1 MQAWGAYL
9 AHEDGRT
16 FLRVPGTA
24 VALMDG
30 AVVAVA
36 EKLGE
41 TLRVFDEAA
50 TPEALRALAD
60 AFRRGTVFPAL
71 PRLLIRKYP
80 PTAAPHLES
89 AGFTREMLDYTLTR
103 RG

>member
-9 AHEDGRT
+9 AHEEGRA

-30 AVVAVA
+30 AVVAVS
-36 EKLGE
+36 EKQGE
-41 TLRVFDEAA
+41 TLRVFDDSAA
-50 TPEALRALAD
+50 PEALRALAD
-60 AFRRGTVFPAL
+60 AFRRGTIFPTL
-71 PRLLIRKYP
+71 PRLLIKKYP
-80 PTAAPHLES
+80 PAAAVHLEA
-89 AGFTREMLDYTLTR
+89 AGFTREMLDYTLMR